1 MSDDRLLCQVTICLQ
16 MSSQQIRKSSEYFF
30 SKHQLPRIVACV
42 DGTHIKIVKPVNNA
56 SFFFFNRKGFY
67 SMNAMVVC
75 NYNMEIIAIDATDPG
90 SCHDS
95 FIWNHSS
102 ARSRTINEYFVLADS
117 GYAQES
123 SVLTPYRS
131 AEMGTHQHRFNLRHA
146 AARNMI
152 ERTIG
157 DLKCRFRC
165 LQRCLNYQPFFC
177 CQIINVCC
185 ALHNICRRRNLSISD
200 DFQLEDIEQAINN
213 NDIEGNDDGPSVR
226 DEIVLSLPI

>member
-1 MSDDRLLCQVTICLQ
+1 MPL
-16 MSSQQIRKSSEYFF
+16 
-30 SKHQLPRIVACV
+30 
-42 DGTHIKIVKPVNNA
+42 
-56 SFFFFNRKGFY
+56 FFFNRKGYY

-75 NYNMEIIAIDATDPG
+75 NYNMEIIAIDATHPG

-102 ARSRTINEYFVLADS
+102 AREYLSRTINEYYVLADS

-123 SVLTPYRS
+123 FVLTPYRS
-131 AEMGTHQHRFNLRHA
+131 AEIGTQHRFNLRHA
-146 AARNMI
+146 AARNII

-157 DLKCRFRC
+157 VLKSRFRC
-165 LQRCLNYQPFFC
+165 LQRCLNYQPIFC

-185 ALHNICRRRNLSISD
+185 ALHNICRRRNLSISE
-200 DFQLEDIEQAINN
+200 DFQLEDIEQAIND

-226 DEIVLSLPI
+226 DEIAVSLSIFSY